1 MLLRRLGALVCA
13 FAVSFNSFAANKNVP
28 TPLGEP
34 LPVEIVLNQPEL
46 GVDVSTTGA
55 AVAGAVIGGLI
66 GGLVSAAIAN
76 AQVKAAEER
85 VTPLRD
91 LLVGYD
97 FNKRLENELRAKLP
111 SEGISL
117 NPTIT
122 TTPMHWA
129 LLDPQ
134 SGKQLPR
141 QALVLIPRYAIDS
154 KFATL
159 RVQIVAQLV
168 ERTPKSN
175 GKLKGK
181 VLFHRIYGFNHQIKD
196 GKLEDNL
203 QQWTSLGSHGM
214 GMLLDQSVEQV
225 AAMIVHDFTPEGRA
239 EWARRPAKKAAV
251 LKGQTYPGVA
261 VRTTDDEIWV
271 RSGPRMMMFNAH
283 RPLDVPTFLAS
294 MQSAPAVTQPVVA
307 APETTIVDQPVVHQP
322 VADQQVQASVDAVQT
337 PSAEQAI
344 PVPTPV
350 AEQPAQ
356 PQAEAPTEG
365 KP

>member
-1 MLLRRLGALVCA
+1 MLLRRLGAFVCA
-13 FAVSFNSFAANKNVP
+13 FTLAFNSLAANKNLP
-28 TPLGEP
+28 TPLGEQ
-34 LPVEIVLNQPEL
+34 LPVEIVLNQQEL

-91 LLVGYD
+91 LLVPYD
-97 FNKRLENELRAKLP
+97 FNKHLEAELRAKLP

-117 NPTIT
+117 NPAIT
-122 TTPMHWA
+122 SMPIQWA
-129 LLDPQ
+129 LQDPE
-134 SGKQLPR
+134 SAKQLPK
-141 QALVLIPRYAIDS
+141 QALVLMPRYSIDS

-159 RVQIVAQLV
+159 RVQVMAQLV

-203 QQWTSLGSHGM
+203 QQWTSLGSNGM
-214 GMLLDQSVEQV
+214 GLLLDEGVHQV
-225 AAMIVHDFTPEGRA
+225 AAMIAHDFSVEGRG
-239 EWARRPAKKAAV
+239 EWARRPVKKAAT

-261 VRTTDDEIWV
+261 VRTTDDYIWV
-271 RSGPRMMMFNAH
+271 RSGPRMMMLDGH

-294 MQSAPAVTQPVVA
+294 IQSAPAAAPVA
-307 APETTIVDQPVVHQP
+307 APMADTAVAAQPAVESVAQP
-322 VADQQVQASVDAVQT
+322 QATAAQT
-337 PSAEQAI
+337 PSAESAAATTPQAS
-344 PVPTPV
+344 
-350 AEQPAQ
+350 EQPVQ
-356 PQAEAPTEG
+356 PQPEASAED